1 MGYIYY
7 MHKGPIT
14 RDTGCIYFIG
24 ADEIRRVKIGRAY
37 IRTVINRLNSFRI
50 GCPVELR
57 VLGLFPTMYSV
68 DEAATHDK
76 FAHLRVRGEWFSWT
90 DEIDAFI
97 AKECRPEWLTLMK
110 K

>member
-1 MGYIYY
+1 
-7 MHKGPIT
+7 MHKGPVT
-14 RDTGCIYFIG
+14 PDTGCVYFIG
-24 ADEIRRVKIGRAY
+24 AEEVRRVKIGRAY
-37 IRTVINRLNSFRI
+37 IRTVPNRLSSFRI

-57 VLGLFPTMYSV
+57 VLGLFPAMYSV
-68 DEAATHDK
+68 EEAVTHDK

-90 DEIDAFI
+90 EEIDAFI